1 MISVCSKVDDSFK
14 NSMDRAE
21 RRQRRL
27 DQKNWGGGVYAG
39 KKRDASKGHD
49 ESVDQRA
56 TKCADC
62 GSGEKKLTRRGPLG
76 PRTLCSPCGVK
87 WVSEATNM
95 SHHSPSSAGRVPASE
110 VSQKKARNAIRNLQD
125 TSSEGESVED
135 IGQDRGADMYIK
147 DLERKLRDLKSE
159 HQNLQNALH
168 VSDASVTTFR
178 KLNDQRQHKIDELE
192 TLVESLTAKIK
203 EISSPLSGS
212 ASGAE
217 AECVR
222 LRSEVRKLEDKLRT
236 DVRNL
241 EDRNRQL
248 VENMELM
255 SELLSKNFSAGKEI
269 LAQSLLI
276 NGDHNTRS
284 RRSGVVT
291 DQQQQTGHY
300 QESKKASNVV
310 KNKYDV
316 PPGFEVDADVDVD
329 ADIGDNEPEYHV
341 LRRERRRSPR
351 KVLEDPV
358 PCSNGSRGTG
368 GDRDRR
374 DLGWNRDQDWERL
387 YHGESPDLVRE
398 RRREEVRGNKK
409 DAEVRLEKAG
419 GGKQYG
425 SCSGEDKSLRPLV
438 TYDALPLARQHVEQ
452 TFITWLN
459 SKLRKPTEE
468 EMEYHKTQ
476 FSTNGKTCYWSG
488 IPGSEL
494 LAQYEE
500 ACPLKQAPDK
510 EALELVLRTI
520 LHVEA
525 CPMRPNDVLWC
536 LVWQDCMKIEHLPG
550 YHDMDV
556 ARIKREMRRPRSP
569 VVGVEESDRSLRQRF
584 TYC

>member
-1 MISVCSKVDDSFK
+1 MISVCSKVEDSLK
-14 NSMDRAE
+14 KSMDRAE

-27 DQKNWGGGVYAG
+27 DQKNWGGGGGVFAG
-39 KKRDASKGHD
+39 KRRDASKGHD

-56 TKCADC
+56 
-62 GSGEKKLTRRGPLG
+62 
-76 PRTLCSPCGVK
+76 
-87 WVSEATNM
+87 
-95 SHHSPSSAGRVPASE
+95 
-110 VSQKKARNAIRNLQD
+110 RNAVRNLQD

-135 IGQDRGADMYIK
+135 IVQERGADMYIK

-203 EISSPLSGS
+203 EISSPKCG
-212 ASGAE
+212 ASSSAE

-276 NGDHNTRS
+276 NADHKTRS

-310 KNKYDV
+310 KNKYEV
-316 PPGFEVDADVDVD
+316 LPGFEVDADVDVD

-341 LRRERRRSPR
+341 MKRERGRSPR
-351 KVLEDPV
+351 NHLEDPI
-358 PCSNGSRGTG
+358 PCSNGSRGIGSDIG
-368 GDRDRR
+368 GR
-374 DLGWNRDQDWERL
+374 NRDQDWERP

-398 RRREEVRGNKK
+398 RRGEEVRGHKK
-409 DAEVRLEKAG
+409 DAEGRPEKAG
-419 GGKQYG
+419 GGRVYG
-425 SCSGEDKSLRPLV
+425 ACSGEDKCLRPLV
-438 TYDALPLARQHVEQ
+438 THDALPLARQHVEQ
-452 TFITWLN
+452 SFITWLN
-459 SKLRKPTEE
+459 TKLRKPTEE

-494 LAQYEE
+494 LAHYED

-510 EALELVLRTI
+510 EALEMVLRTI

-556 ARIKREMRRPRSP
+556 ARVKREMRRPRSP
-569 VVGVEESDRSLRQRF
+569 VVGVEDSDRSLRQRF
-584 TYC
+584 TYS